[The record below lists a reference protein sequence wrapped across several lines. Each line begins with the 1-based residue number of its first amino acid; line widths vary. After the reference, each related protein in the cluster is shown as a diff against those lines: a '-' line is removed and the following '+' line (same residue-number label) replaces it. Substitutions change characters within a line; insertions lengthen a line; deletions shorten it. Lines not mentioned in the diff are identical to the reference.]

1 MRITLL
7 LIFLI
12 GFIMEKANSE
22 PMFQSNSPTI
32 LSIDGSAMKALK
44 IACDE
49 FAENGKDIRGFNITI
64 SEKINETNDKNETEG
79 IFTVT
84 FMGKLTPGKRGL
96 GTANR
101 TLGSVTYFISREKWI
116 IIKEQGIK

>member
-1 MRITLL
+1 
-7 LIFLI
+7 
-12 GFIMEKANSE
+12 MEKVNYE
-22 PMFQSNSPTI
+22 PMFQSNSPSI

-49 FAENGKDIRGFNITI
+49 FVVSGKDIREFNVII
-64 SEKINETNDKNETEG
+64 SEKINETNDKNEADG

-84 FMGKLTPGKRGL
+84 FMGKLIPRKRGL

-101 TLGSVTYFISREKWI
+101 IPGSVTYFISREKLI